1 MTHNEW
7 RQTLRVNNYYSMY
20 LILHR
25 QRPGIMK
32 ATRLYTRAYLTRIKF
47 RGDVQRVDDL
57 SKIEIVDF
65 SPPPKIH
72 SS

>member
-1 MTHNEW
+1 
-7 RQTLRVNNYYSMY
+7 
-20 LILHR
+20 
-25 QRPGIMK
+25 MK
-32 ATRLYTRAYLTRIKF
+32 ATRLYTRAYLTRIKY

-57 SKIEIVDF
+57 SKIEVVDF